1 MYLGLKGREHSL
13 FRYLFVKCK
22 LFAGHWIVDKMCLKL
37 AISPLYIYK
46 WSPRVHIC
54 MTDYSKHVVAD
65 VFSQSLYCVFLLK
78 KPIQEGATI
87 HREGIIEILFFLF
100 LDREL
105 KKYLN
110 GNKDF
115 EQKKQ
120 INKRKEK
127 ELDAFSWKKEAKCKG
142 IQLHQ
147 SGMNIHVNKV
157 IIKWNMLNSWSYPSF
172 LLFCLTITKEDF
184 KVTLKKGSLA
194 FLLKYYKGRFQGHV
208 EKWKSCFFA

>member
-127 ELDAFSWKKEAKCKG
+127 ELDLFSWKKRSKMQRHTFASKCNEHTCQAR
-142 IQLHQ
+142 IVD
-147 SGMNIHVNKV
+147 VNYCGGV
-157 IIKWNMLNSWSYPSF
+157 LNFVYCSF
-172 LLFCLTITKEDF
+172 
-184 KVTLKKGSLA
+184 A
-194 FLLKYYKGRFQGHV
+194 
-208 EKWKSCFFA
+208 